1 MEISKWIGKRFQ
13 LYTNK
18 YGKQRKAES
27 LRGDLPQETT
37 QLIVQCPPSALKH
50 IHKYIIQTEP
60 VIFKICIYVCVF
72 VYVERIMHI
81 YQDIYTC
88 TNTHTQDIKERRA
101 GGYEERKDKEEY
113 YNYIKVSKSESKKIL
128 IV

>member
-50 IHKYIIQTEP
+50 IYKYIIQTEP

-88 TNTHTQDIKERRA
+88 TNTHT
-101 GGYEERKDKEEY
+101 
-113 YNYIKVSKSESKKIL
+113 
-128 IV
+128 